1 MVWHAVN
8 GDAAASPFTEP
19 FSAILN
25 HIIGHSELLI
35 VTQTYRAQSTNK
47 DFCLVN
53 LCAFLQ
59 LWFYLTHWI
68 DLFKIIPALKSIKKI
83 FFGFFLAPWNFI
95 LFFIIRGLHS
105 GMPGAALGTLEMVP
119 KLASR
124 PDDAAALVLPDQ
136 SWSVTTFHFGFWT
149 FMQFM
154 GEKIFFCTF
163 LVKTQPLIILQWSLI
178 PQINSHAWLK
188 LSLWDF
194 LRKFFH
200 HWKLTVMRG
209 SNFHFWIF

>member
-1 MVWHAVN
+1 MVIHHVGIHRGDTAVN
-8 GDAAASPFTEP
+8 GDAAASPFTEQ

-83 FFGFFLAPWNFI
+83 FFGFFFAP
-95 LFFIIRGLHS
+95 
-105 GMPGAALGTLEMVP
+105 
-119 KLASR
+119 
-124 PDDAAALVLPDQ
+124 
-136 SWSVTTFHFGFWT
+136 
-149 FMQFM
+149 
-154 GEKIFFCTF
+154 
-163 LVKTQPLIILQWSLI
+163 
-178 PQINSHAWLK
+178 
-188 LSLWDF
+188 
-194 LRKFFH
+194 
-200 HWKLTVMRG
+200 
-209 SNFHFWIF
+209 